1 MQGNEEGAEGKL
13 LGGGTLWRLSENRVK
28 VSGEVTNSNVIAPAD
43 PTAQAFMQAAAPD
56 PLPPSR
62 FDDSLF
68 KEWASEKD
76 RGQEKNFGNVDDRYG
91 VPA

>member
-1 MQGNEEGAEGKL
+1 MRRERKISSSVVGPCGA
-13 LGGGTLWRLSENRVK
+13 RSENRVK
-28 VSGEVTNSNVIAPAD
+28 VSGEVTNSYVIAPAD
-43 PTAQAFMQAAAPD
+43 PTAQAFMQTAAAD

-68 KEWASEKD
+68 EEWASEED
-76 RGQEKNFGNVDDRYG
+76 RGQEENFCNVDDGYG